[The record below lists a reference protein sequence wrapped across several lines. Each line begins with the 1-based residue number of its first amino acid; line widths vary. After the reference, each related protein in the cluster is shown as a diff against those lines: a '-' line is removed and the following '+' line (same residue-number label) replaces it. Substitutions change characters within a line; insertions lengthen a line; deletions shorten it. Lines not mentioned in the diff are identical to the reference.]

1 VRCCTPGATWV
12 APQSQPV
19 VTGWP
24 ASSGQMAGDGTA
36 GQHAGFRRTRGQGW
50 RMAGRGLVLGGF
62 LLGGWLFAGAGHA
75 YAAQITPPAPH
86 KLLASGQ
93 AAGSGAAQTAAT
105 AVPLAGVQRSASV
118 LLGALGRSGAA
129 APAPAPSAQDATLSA
144 ATSSLSAVS
153 GVLTSEVHQGAT
165 LASGLAGN
173 TAPGLVTRA
182 ASSLPQEVVSGT
194 PVDMGKPGINLN
206 GATGKARPLASR
218 GHLLPRHGAAR
229 AAMGREL
236 TGHLL
241 AATVPS
247 ARRHAGRA
255 HHHRGAVTVVRTH
268 RFPRRNG
275 PGGRLGTGAAT
286 QTDPISSGGGTGT
299 AQTAAQAP
307 LGTDSWSPS
316 GTLIRTRISRR
327 PAGRLEADDPAVS
340 PD

>member
-1 VRCCTPGATWV
+1 MV
-12 APQSQPV
+12 
-19 VTGWP
+19 
-24 ASSGQMAGDGTA
+24 
-36 GQHAGFRRTRGQGW
+36 
-50 RMAGRGLVLGGF
+50 GRGLVIGGF

-93 AAGSGAAQTAAT
+93 AAGSGAAQTGAA
-105 AVPLAGVQRSASV
+105 AAPLPGVQPSASAI
-118 LLGALGRSGAA
+118 LGALGSSGSAAQAPA
-129 APAPAPSAQDATLSA
+129 AP
-144 ATSSLSAVS
+144 AVS
-153 GVLTSEVHQGAT
+153 GVLTSGVHQGAT

-173 TAPGLVTRA
+173 TAPGLVTGT
-182 ASSLPQEVVSGT
+182 ASSLPQAVASAAPADT
-194 PVDMGKPGINLN
+194 GKPGINLN
-206 GATGKARPLASR
+206 GATAATRPLPSR
-218 GHLLPRHGAAR
+218 AHLAAR
-229 AAMGREL
+229 TASPAMGREL
-236 TGHLL
+236 TGHLPAP
-241 AATVPS
+241 AAPS
-247 ARRHAGRA
+247 ARHHAGRT
-255 HHHRGAVTVVRTH
+255 HHQRGAVTVVPTH

-299 AQTAAQAP
+299 AQTAVQAP